1 MTTRANHQ
9 RITIIGATRG
19 IGRLVLE
26 QAVAQGHAVTALVRD
41 ESRLEP
47 VDGEVR
53 VVTGDATD
61 PDAVA
66 RAVRGS
72 DAVIVALGAPAL
84 SSSRVR
90 SEGTRNIV
98 DAMTAEGVD
107 RLVCISVYGALESRA
122 HAPFFIRRILFPV
135 LLRKVMPEHDEQER
149 IVRGSGLRWTLV
161 RPPTLTDGPATGDY
175 HVGSFE
181 GQALTWKISR
191 ADVAAFALAQVG
203 SEAYVGAAPGL
214 SYRKAAAA
222 RAA

>member
-1 MTTRANHQ
+1 MTTRANHR

-26 QAVAQGHAVTALVRD
+26 QALAQGHEVTVLVRD
-41 ESRLEP
+41 PNRLEP
-47 VDGEVR
+47 VGGEVR
-53 VVTGDATD
+53 VVQGDATD
-61 PDAVA
+61 PAAVR

-84 SSSRVR
+84 SSSKVR
-90 SEGTRNIV
+90 SEGTRAIV
-98 DAMTAEGVD
+98 DAMTAEGVE
-107 RLVCISVYGALESRA
+107 RLVCVSVYGALESRA
-122 HAPFFIRRILFPV
+122 HAPFFIRRLLFPV
-135 LLRKVMPEHDEQER
+135 LLRKVMPEHDAQER
-149 IVRGSGLRWTLV
+149 IVRSSGLRWTLV
-161 RPPTLTDGPATGDY
+161 RPPTLTDGPATGEH

-203 SEAYVGAAPGL
+203 SDAYVGAAPGL
-214 SYRKAAAA
+214 SYRKGAAL